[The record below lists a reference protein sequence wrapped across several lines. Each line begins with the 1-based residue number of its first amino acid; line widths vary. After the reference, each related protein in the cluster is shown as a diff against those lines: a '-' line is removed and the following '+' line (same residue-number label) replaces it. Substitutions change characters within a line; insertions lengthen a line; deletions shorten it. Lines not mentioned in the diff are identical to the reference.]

1 MWCKSVG
8 FVRWLAPLLILRSV
22 GFLFYVLSVCSF
34 FAGCLVGLQ
43 LTFGGLVKG
52 GVLESFTFI
61 GVEWPTLHQPAVSG
75 RAVFLLPP
83 LYPAA

>member
-1 MWCKSVG
+1 MSKV
-8 FVRWLAPLLILRSV
+8 LINLRSAKR
-22 GFLFYVLSVCSF
+22 LHT
-34 FAGCLVGLQ
+34 
-43 LTFGGLVKG
+43 TFGGLVKG